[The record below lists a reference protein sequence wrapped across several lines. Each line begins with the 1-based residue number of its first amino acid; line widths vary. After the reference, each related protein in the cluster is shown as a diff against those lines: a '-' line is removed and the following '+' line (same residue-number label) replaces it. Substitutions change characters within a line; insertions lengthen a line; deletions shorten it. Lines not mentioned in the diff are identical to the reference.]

1 MPLSARLAF
10 AHAALQVIAAEE
22 RVDILHIKGVAVDA
36 SIGTVAGSGSD
47 ADVLVRPSHIPLLLE
62 QLERRG
68 WQHYSDFESGSP
80 FGHAA
85 TFFHDSW
92 GFGDIHRN
100 FPGIGLAADEA
111 FEQLWSARTTRP
123 LAGIPCTV
131 PSLAAQLLIMV
142 LNAARSGG
150 ASSRMA
156 LVRTVWD
163 ETPPEPPRAGDCTRR
178 EPARGGC
185 LQRRSGRAGALSG
198 TSRVPA
204 LEGRLAGG
212 HPAGGMGR
220 PSLGSAHASSERS
233 GWRLRA
239 PLVNTEH
246 LAIRIGHQPT
256 RVEVLREFVA
266 RPVRGVNQ
274 ELGASARGAADGIL
288 GHRDR
293 YARPADVAMVVEDR
307 DDEDGVVVYLAP
319 LPEGPV
325 QVLNGVGSLI
335 WLDATSTDT
344 PVDVVERVAALVD
357 RPPDTIR
364 ADVDSF
370 LADLVAAGL
379 LERLDV

>member
-1 MPLSARLAF
+1 MTAPSDAGQAVGVPLSARLAF

-47 ADVLVRPSHIPLLLE
+47 ADVLVRPSHIPLFLE

-92 GFGDIHRN
+92 GFGDIHRS
-100 FPGIGLAADEA
+100 FPGIGLAADDA

-150 ASSRMA
+150 ASSRMT

-163 ETPPEPPRAGDCTRR
+163 ETPPGLREEVTALVASLRAEVAFSAGLGELERYRGRR
-178 EPARGGC
+178 EYLLWKVTSQGGTRLEEWVARVWAAPT
-185 LQRRSGRAGALSG
+185 LRAAFW
-198 TSRVPA
+198 
-204 LEGRLAGG
+204 LA
-212 HPAGGMGR
+212 
-220 PSLGSAHASSERS
+220 
-233 GWRLRA
+233 LRA
-239 PLVNTEH
+239 PQVNTEH

-274 ELGASARGAADGIL
+274 ELGRLSRRRGRR
-288 GHRDR
+288 HTRT
-293 YARPADVAMVVEDR
+293 M
-307 DDEDGVVVYLAP
+307 
-319 LPEGPV
+319 
-325 QVLNGVGSLI
+325 
-335 WLDATSTDT
+335 
-344 PVDVVERVAALVD
+344 
-357 RPPDTIR
+357 
-364 ADVDSF
+364 
-370 LADLVAAGL
+370 
-379 LERLDV
+379 